1 MGEAVFFVVLK
12 GVRGGEVPAIYYD
25 RLPAWMTGKRAKERG
40 LIYAV
45 RLDKLGRG
53 AELVELS
60 LHQLHEQ
67 YVTLKAAGK
76 LPPSNLVEPR
86 KAEERKGRLEGDWWV
101 PPSVPWDRKAPA
113 YPPLPKGPP
122 LVKVVDNG

>member
-40 LIYAV
+40 LIYAI

-53 AELVELS
+53 AELLELS

-67 YVTLKAAGK
+67 YVTLKAAGR
-76 LPPSNLVEPR
+76 LPASNLVEPR
-86 KAEERKGRLEGDWWV
+86 KAEGRKSGRLEGDWWV

-113 YPPLPKGPP
+113 YPPLA
-122 LVKVVDNG
+122 KVVDNG

>member
-76 LPPSNLVEPR
+76 LPPSNLVAQGR
-86 KAEERKGRLEGDWWV
+86 GAQGQARGRLVRAAVGAV
-101 PPSVPWDRKAPA
+101 GS
-113 YPPLPKGPP
+113 
-122 LVKVVDNG
+122 